1 MNFAANPDQ
10 MISLPNPRMT
20 FKFILEDNWTSRM
33 TFVTVEDCIDID
45 DAINH
50 INSEFPSHTIDHIKE
65 VK

>member
-1 MNFAANPDQ
+1 
-10 MISLPNPRMT
+10 MT
-20 FKFILEDNWTSRM
+20 FKFILEDNWTQKW

-50 INSEFPSHTIDHIKE
+50 IHSEFPSHTIDNISE

>member
-1 MNFAANPDQ
+1 
-10 MISLPNPRMT
+10 MT
-20 FKFILEDNWTSRM
+20 FKFILEKDEGKF

-50 INSEFPSHTIDHIKE
+50 IHSEFPSHTIDNISE